1 MNFALN
7 SLHPKRVFECH
18 YVAGF
23 SSDIPSM
30 QLLASH
36 SYRLILERHF
46 TSIQHSTV
54 FILKLIFCTKLVI
67 VSPMFMDSCT
77 LVKRRRKIL
86 ELFIR
91 SECLIKDCLI
101 SFTMWGA
108 SPFMQHANTQ
118 SYLRSL
124 TALNCSDLVVSVTLL
139 FFCEKFDGKLWWN
152 YNFLQSCIVRAF
164 EL

>member
-1 MNFALN
+1 MPLC
-7 SLHPKRVFECH
+7 SRV
-18 YVAGF
+18 
-23 SSDIPSM
+23 
-30 QLLASH
+30 QLRHTVYAILASH

-54 FILKLIFCTKLVI
+54 FILKLIFCTELVI

-77 LVKRRRKIL
+77 LVERRRKIL
-86 ELFIR
+86 DLFIG

-124 TALNCSDLVVSVTLL
+124 TALNCSDLVVSVKLL
-139 FFCEKFDGKLWWN
+139 GFFVKSLMENYDGITIFCN
-152 YNFLQSCIVRAF
+152 HV
-164 EL
+164 